1 MGRKGCVYILASQKN
16 GTLYIGVTSDLPG
29 RLLQHQTGTGSKF
42 AARYGAMRLVW
53 FDEYDLVVDAIARE
67 KAIKKWPRAGKIKLI
82 EERNPDWQDISW
94 HLL

>member
-1 MGRKGCVYILASQKN
+1 MGRRGYVYILASRKN
-16 GTLYIGVTSDLPG
+16 GTLYTGVTADLAG
-29 RLLQHQTGTGSKF
+29 RLLQHRTGTGSKF

-53 FDEYDLVVDAIARE
+53 FDEYAMIVDAIARE
-67 KAIKKWPRAGKIKLI
+67 KAIKKWPRQWKIRLI